1 MITLFITINLGMVVP
16 ATVWAAQ
23 KDLLARDAIFSAA
36 GSEADGEDVQKA
48 EGSVCCCGLQGD

>member
-1 MITLFITINLGMVVP
+1 MVVP

-36 GSEADGEDVQKA
+36 GSGADGEDVLKA
-48 EGSVCCCGLQGD
+48 ERSMCTVRLQGH